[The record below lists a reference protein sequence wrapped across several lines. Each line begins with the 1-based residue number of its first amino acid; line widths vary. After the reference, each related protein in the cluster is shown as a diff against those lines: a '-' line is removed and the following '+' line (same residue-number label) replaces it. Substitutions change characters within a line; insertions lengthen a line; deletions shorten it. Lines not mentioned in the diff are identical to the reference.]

1 LPTEAAG
8 VIYNEAK
15 CAPNE
20 QAPQGVRLRCAQTI
34 IYTSTKELASALR
47 LLIEIAAGALR
58 YDLPHVLIEGASLR
72 NSFHSLL
79 YLGIRF

>member
-8 VIYNEAK
+8 VIYKEAK
-15 CAPNE
+15 GAPNE
-20 QAPQGVRLRCAQTI
+20 QALQGVQFRCAQTF
-34 IYTSTKELASALR
+34 IYTSTKEVATALR

-79 YLGIRF
+79 HLGIGF